1 MKGVD
6 FPWPQPDKPMLFYAC
21 QGQEEMAG
29 SGTSYLNRTEAAL
42 VEKIATRFLRSAVK
56 PQQIGIITP
65 YEGQRAYL
73 VQHMQFQGALHAKLY
88 QEIEVASVDAFQVRF
103 RTGFPNLSCPQ
114 VRCLEVVSDWCD
126 YHVLKHRPSISHQ
139 RRRRSVWSLPT
150 ATLAVSQQQRRM
162 WQTPVLLQVSLQ
174 HYNPRKHW

>member
-103 RTGFPNLSCPQ
+103 RTGFPGAPRGTLVGSP
-114 VRCLEVVSDWCD
+114 
-126 YHVLKHRPSISHQ
+126 ISPAPKYGAWKASQ
-139 RRRRSVWSLPT
+139 TGVAT
-150 ATLAVSQQQRRM
+150 AS
-162 WQTPVLLQVSLQ
+162 
-174 HYNPRKHW
+174 